1 MNIPEDKQRLRKE
14 MRKILQTLSLEER
27 AKESQRIVKNIVA
40 LPLLARSSTIL
51 GFIPM
56 QSEPDLGPLYD
67 GALAQGKKVAF
78 PCCSNNGQMV
88 YHLVDQDWRKHLVRS
103 PYGNLEPNKDK
114 YSPIYLPILETSM
127 LLVPG
132 LAFSPMRQRLG
143 RSMGVFD
150 RFLAHKDLNCFS
162 IGVCFALQI
171 RKTIPLEPHDFT
183 LDLVVTESQTY

>member
-27 AKESQRIVKNIVA
+27 ENKSQSIIQNITA
-40 LPLLARSSTIL
+40 LSMVERSVTIL

-56 QSEPDLGPLYD
+56 QSEPDLSPFYD
-67 GALAQGKKVAF
+67 AVMALGKKVAF
-78 PCCSNNGQMV
+78 PCCSSNGQMV
-88 YHLVDQDWRKHLVRS
+88 YHLVDKDWHKHLVRS

-114 YSPIYLPILETSM
+114 YSPIYLPILKPSI